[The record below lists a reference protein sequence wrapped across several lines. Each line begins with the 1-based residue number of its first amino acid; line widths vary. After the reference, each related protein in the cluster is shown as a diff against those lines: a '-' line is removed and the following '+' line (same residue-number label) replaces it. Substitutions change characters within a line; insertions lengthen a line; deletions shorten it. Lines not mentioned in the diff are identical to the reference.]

1 MVGYGAREKGARLT
15 HPTMQTNQPRAMWRA
30 KPHMDRM
37 NNAPPDAIQD
47 NPLLEDWSGAFG
59 VPPFARI
66 APRHFMPAFARAF
79 ADHSREVAAIA
90 ANGAPPTFANT
101 IEALES
107 AGQALTR
114 VSDVFDLI
122 ASADTNDDIQ
132 EIEREIAPL
141 EAQHWNRILL
151 DEALFA
157 RVDRIYRARGEL
169 ALTPEQA
176 RVLQRYHVMFTR
188 AGAALDS
195 AAKARLAA
203 INERL

>member
-1 MVGYGAREKGARLT
+1 
-15 HPTMQTNQPRAMWRA
+15 
-30 KPHMDRM
+30 MDRM

-47 NPLLEDWSGAFG
+47 NPLLADWSGAFS

-79 ADHSREVAAIA
+79 AGHSREVAAIA
-90 ANGAPPTFANT
+90 TNNAPPTFANT

-107 AGQALTR
+107 AGEALTR
-114 VSDVFDLI
+114 VSDVFELI

-132 EIEREIAPL
+132 EIERELAPL

-157 RVDRIYRARGEL
+157 RVDRIYRARG
-169 ALTPEQA
+169 
-176 RVLQRYHVMFTR
+176 
-188 AGAALDS
+188 
-195 AAKARLAA
+195 
-203 INERL
+203 